1 MDQFKF
7 VKFTWKIQ
15 ILHEEV
21 DLLPLAGEVDLIV
34 LVPLGEVGLA
44 GQEPDR
50 VELLLQQDVAP
61 DGETQEHGGHHQDD
75 NFHRFLDDDIGD
87 GFEDTL

>member
-1 MDQFKF
+1 M
-7 VKFTWKIQ
+7 
-15 ILHEEV
+15 
-21 DLLPLAGEVDLIV
+21 PLSQ
-34 LVPLGEVGLA
+34 VGLA

-61 DGETQEHGGHHQDD
+61 DGETQEHTGDHQDD

-87 GFEDTL
+87 GLEDTL